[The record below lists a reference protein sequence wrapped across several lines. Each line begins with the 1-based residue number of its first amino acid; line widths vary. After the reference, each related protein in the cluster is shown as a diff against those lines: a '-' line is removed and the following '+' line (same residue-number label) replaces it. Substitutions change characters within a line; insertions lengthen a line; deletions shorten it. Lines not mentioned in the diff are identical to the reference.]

1 MAWHSFLMNYTR
13 WFCLY
18 KLVSCSLFICWSPKG
33 EMVTSLNNLPSEQ
46 SLQKNCGGE
55 YHNIDPTKT
64 LCARDMQSYKE
75 VSHTLQGQVIKPFFF
90 LVLERKEHVMELYF
104 ITFINCWFWSVY
116 FRNLHCACFGTLLR
130 GVNRRHLELQEV
142 SCSWNLSSHNAS
154 FKLQGKFSYQ

>member
-1 MAWHSFLMNYTR
+1 
-13 WFCLY
+13 LY

-90 LVLERKEHVMELYF
+90 
-104 ITFINCWFWSVY
+104 
-116 FRNLHCACFGTLLR
+116 FG
-130 GVNRRHLELQEV
+130 
-142 SCSWNLSSHNAS
+142 S
-154 FKLQGKFSYQ
+154 